1 MEWVGEHRIDAAP
14 EAVWRALNDP
24 DVLRRALPGCR
35 SVARRSATE
44 FEIVV
49 EASIGPV
56 SAAFECRATL
66 SDLDPPRAYTIS
78 GEGRGGVAGFA
89 RGSARVVLEPAPDGA
104 TLLRYSARGRAGGKL
119 ARVGDRLVRGRARKL
134 VERFLRRPGHARLPG
149 ARALSRA
156 VSARRRSRLRRAG
169 ANGPR
174 RWAGVSPCR
183 PRDLPAPDRRRHP
196 RSRAP

>member
-134 VERFLRRPGHARLPG
+134 VERFFG
-149 ARALSRA
+149 ALGTLAS
-156 VSARRRSRLRRAG
+156 
-169 ANGPR
+169 
-174 RWAGVSPCR
+174 
-183 PRDLPAPDRRRHP
+183 PAPAR
-196 RSRAP
+196 